1 MWASNY
7 PMSDSEIGDYVNV
20 VVETDEVVA
29 QCSTIQPLFN
39 AISVRFGAKIL
50 ERGGSSGFD
59 KKRFGSYHHFIP
71 SNHHEQVYIDLFML
85 DHRRALM
92 KYTLIYTNHNRI
104 YLVMLR
110 SILSILEYS
119 RFICQNCGIPL
130 DPLDSLVQVQDLVDE
145 SILKAELGSRQAD
158 LWAVKRDL
166 MLFTK
171 ASTNAERRNF
181 LSFLAMGRCRFID
194 VDDHTIRSIRFGVD
208 LQKSYPCIYFSQVLH
223 LQWWAVNFPK
233 S

>member
-1 MWASNY
+1 M
-7 PMSDSEIGDYVNV
+7 E
-20 VVETDEVVA
+20 
-29 QCSTIQPLFN
+29 
-39 AISVRFGAKIL
+39 
-50 ERGGSSGFD
+50 
-59 KKRFGSYHHFIP
+59 
-71 SNHHEQVYIDLFML
+71 
-85 DHRRALM
+85 
-92 KYTLIYTNHNRI
+92 YTLIYTNRNGI
-104 YLVMLR
+104 YLVILR
-110 SILSILEYS
+110 SMLSILEYF
-119 RFICQNCGIPL
+119 RFMCQNCGIPL

-181 LSFLAMGRCRFID
+181 LSFLAMARCRFID

>member
-1 MWASNY
+1 
-7 PMSDSEIGDYVNV
+7 
-20 VVETDEVVA
+20 
-29 QCSTIQPLFN
+29 
-39 AISVRFGAKIL
+39 
-50 ERGGSSGFD
+50 
-59 KKRFGSYHHFIP
+59 
-71 SNHHEQVYIDLFML
+71 ML

-130 DPLDSLVQVQDLVDE
+130 DPLVQVQDLVDE
-145 SILKAELGSRQAD
+145 SILIAELSSRQAD

-181 LSFLAMGRCRFID
+181 LSFLANLAMG
-194 VDDHTIRSIRFGVD
+194 
-208 LQKSYPCIYFSQVLH
+208 
-223 LQWWAVNFPK
+223 
-233 S
+233 